1 MKCYLVTYVESE
13 DDGQHASGRVATVML
28 CPTIINILKEH
39 RVYHQNLKIKII
51 FNCLEEMYEH
61 VNEL

>member
-39 RVYHQNLKIKII
+39 RIYHQNLKIKIKFI
-51 FNCLEEMYEH
+51 
-61 VNEL
+61 